1 MRTKGSKGVPVVVY
15 NDRLGIKQTFQS
27 KIEAAR
33 VLDVDASQVYKASKT
48 GQWVFAKGGA
58 FKIAPQPFED

>member
-1 MRTKGSKGVPVVVY
+1 MRTKGGKGVPVVVY

-48 GQWVFAKGGA
+48 GQWVFSNDGA
-58 FKIAPQPFED
+58 FKIVPHTHED